1 MDKPSLG
8 CPLSRSH
15 GLGETL
21 RLVYSY
27 CRLFNGS
34 RLQKAWWGWRIYRQG
49 NEESVA
55 WSMEKWQHPVEERDT
70 RILSDDEQQR

>member
-21 RLVYSY
+21 CLVYS
-27 CRLFNGS
+27 CRLSNGS

-70 RILSDDEQQR
+70 RVLSDDEQQR